1 MTAQERFL
9 KEQTLEQS
17 KGREEAVKIEEF
29 LSKANLP
36 VQGVGPLVSQSLES
50 FVLLIF
56 LPSCFISISSL
67 LDQSHKYTEIIYLL
81 LFIPYLKTNKQKHSH
96 DLN

>member
-1 MTAQERFL
+1 MTGQERFL

-36 VQGVGPLVSQSLES
+36 VQ
-50 FVLLIF
+50 
-56 LPSCFISISSL
+56 
-67 LDQSHKYTEIIYLL
+67 
-81 LFIPYLKTNKQKHSH
+81 
-96 DLN
+96 